1 MTHRPAIALAAS
13 SLAFSLVLLD
23 TTVVNVAL
31 PAIRDDLDASLTGL
45 QWIVNGYTLVLAS
58 LLLSAGALADRLGA
72 RRMVLGGVTL
82 FSVASAAA
90 AVAPSLAALVAAQV
104 ALGIGAAALIPASLS
119 LLTHAYPDPIRRA
132 RAVGVWA
139 STSAS
144 AFAAGP
150 VLAGLLIDV
159 AGWRAMFAI
168 NLPFALVVAVL
179 VLRGVDETPRTARR
193 GLDVPGQVTAV
204 LALAA
209 LTFALIESGS
219 LGWGSPVVVG
229 ALVVAVAST
238 LAFVAVERRSAAPM
252 LPLSL
257 FASRAFSASAA
268 AGALVSFAVYG
279 QLFFLSLYLQEVR
292 GLSALETG
300 FAFLPQPAVFAL
312 AGLPAGR
319 IVARVGPRLPL
330 AVGGALAATGTLV
343 LLTIGADTPYGVLV
357 AGLVLFGAGAGTA
370 IPALTSAVVSDV
382 PAAQVGVA
390 SAALNTSRQTG
401 GVLGVAILG
410 GLVSGTDFL
419 GGMHVALVACAVALL
434 GVALLGAGLTER
446 RAGAVATA

>member
-1 MTHRPAIALAAS
+1 MTRRPAIALTAS

-31 PAIRDDLDASLTGL
+31 PAIRDDLHAGLTGL

-72 RRMVLGGVTL
+72 RRMVLGGVTV

-179 VLRGVDETPRTARR
+179 VLRGVDETPRTAQR
-193 GLDVPGQVTAV
+193 GLDIPGQVTAV

-229 ALVVAVAST
+229 ALVVAVASA